1 MTFELPLFP
10 LGVVLF
16 PGMPLPLH
24 IFEPRYR
31 AMIGRCIET
40 DSVFG
45 VALLVEGEDGEAS
58 PAVIGCTAEITDTL
72 LLPDGR
78 YNLQTLGRRRFRLVS
93 VREEIDEYLI
103 GTAEW
108 LDDEEPEDAADVL
121 SSQALRALRRYLGL
135 IGANIDISGQ
145 EEWNIPADP
154 LGISM
159 WIAALLAAPD
169 AQKQRLLET
178 TSTTERLRME
188 ISLLRRAEVVQRAFT
203 MRSSWPEPNF
213 FDEANQRFAPF
224 LSLN

>member
-1 MTFELPLFP
+1 MTFEIPVFP
-10 LGVVLF
+10 LGTVLF

-31 AMIGRCIET
+31 LMIGRCLET
-40 DSVFG
+40 DSTFG
-45 VALLVEGEDGEAS
+45 VALLVEGDDGTAS

-78 YNLQTLGRRRFRLVS
+78 YNLQTLGRRRFRLLE
-93 VREEIDEYLI
+93 VREEDEYLV

-108 LDDEEPEDAADVL
+108 LDDEEPEDGAHVL

-135 IGANIDISGQ
+135 IGANIDTSQ
-145 EEWNIPADP
+145 HNEWNIPVDP
-154 LGISM
+154 QGISM

-178 TSTTERLRME
+178 TSISDRLEME
-188 ISLLRRAEVVQRAFT
+188 VSLLRRAEVVQRAFT
-203 MRSSWPEPNF
+203 MRSSWPEANY

>member
-1 MTFELPLFP
+1 MAFELPLFP

-31 AMIGRCIET
+31 LMIERCLAA
-40 DSVFG
+40 DSTFG
-45 VALLVEGEDGEAS
+45 VALLVEGEDGTAA
-58 PAVIGCTAEITDTL
+58 PAVIGCTAEIVETL
-72 LLPDGR
+72 HLPDGR
-78 YNLQTLGRRRFRLVS
+78 FNLQTAGRRRFRLLE
-93 VREEIDEYLI
+93 VREEDEYLV

-108 LDDEEPEDAADVL
+108 LDDNATETEADIL

-135 IGANIDISGQ
+135 IGANIDTTIQ
-145 EEWNIPADP
+145 EQWSIPTDAH
-154 LGISM
+154 GISM

-178 TSTTERLRME
+178 TSTADRLGME
-188 ISLLRRAEVVQRAFT
+188 VSLLRRAEVVQRAFV
-203 MRSSWPEPNF
+203 MRQSWPEPDL
-213 FDEANQRFAPF
+213 FDEANQRYAPY